1 MRTVYGIILL
11 CCLLLVSCKE
21 ESSIESVKNEKQIK
35 GYVRL
40 SANGVMQYD
49 KISGVEVSIGDKSTI
64 TDSTGDWVLSSNFP
78 DSVTVIIKKSG
89 YGTYIK
95 NDVKVESYVS
105 ATLYSLP
112 NYSITK
118 LSVIPVQKNGNALP
132 YLTIATEASSPAVY
146 PDLRYVVLFFN
157 TDSLVSYKPEEYLF
171 AVEWWRPGQDNNFWI
186 SSSENK
192 NTYNIVWNQPMYVVA
207 YPITSWGYAI
217 DKKTGRKQYFNVG
230 EAKSE
235 IVKFLMP

>member
-35 GYVRL
+35 GYVSL
-40 SANGVMQYD
+40 SAKGIMQVD
-49 KISGVEVSIGDKSTI
+49 KISGVVVSIGDKSTT
-64 TDSTGDWVLSSNFP
+64 TDSAGYWSVKGNFS
-78 DSVTVIIKKSG
+78 DTVTVVIKKSG
-89 YGTYIK
+89 YGTYIR
-95 NDVKVESYVS
+95 NDAQVKYNVT

-118 LSVIPVQKNGNALP
+118 LSVIPVQKNGNAPP
-132 YLTIATEASSPAVY
+132 YLTIAIEASSPAVY

-171 AVEWWRPGQDNNFWI
+171 AAEMTSPGQDNNYWI

-192 NTYNIVWNQPMYVVA
+192 NTYNIHWNQSMYVVA
-207 YPITSWGYAI
+207 YPITSWGFVV

-230 EAKSE
+230 EGKSE